1 MQETLRTLLT
11 MSRKS
16 RGNASQ
22 KKSDFWKAIR
32 TQKMQTLRYGLTNA
46 GIEAHTCGAEGLTS
60 IMVAAAL
67 NKPKSLSA
75 ILDFYERRRIM
86 RPKGW
91 IDLRDDGG
99 RTALMM
105 AAANGNADC
114 VRLLLF
120 HAPSAEKAV
129 ALKCDRGLTA
139 RDYALQRKK
148 KDCLDV
154 IDDAVAPSD
163 DEDDDAGGGAAV
175 PADGLTSTERSRLKK
190 KQLAAAE
197 GETQQQKL
205 QKARQ
210 KRAQASFTDRTD
222 DLQAVVKGAPPA
234 LWPEAK
240 EVVASV
246 LDKRAPQHELNV
258 IRPVEGT
265 GAFEDYAEG
274 HAGGVDPCVWHL
286 VHLHRLQLRFPAS
299 PDPRALCVLP
309 GGVARLAALQTLILS
324 HNALTALPEA
334 VGALQDLR
342 VLEVQ
347 HNKIGP
353 RLPAAL
359 ATLAKL
365 NARFLLSRLFAF
377 FFIHV
382 PLRARAAVICVPDD
396 ESTTISSRI
405 TPNI

>member
-1 MQETLRTLLT
+1 
-11 MSRKS
+11 
-16 RGNASQ
+16 
-22 KKSDFWKAIR
+22 
-32 TQKMQTLRYGLTNA
+32 MQTLRYGLANA
-46 GIEAHTCGAEGLTS
+46 GLEAHTRGGEGLTA
-60 IMVAAAL
+60 IQVAAAL

-91 IDLRDDGG
+91 IDLRDEGG

-120 HAPSAEKAV
+120 HAPDAEKAA
-129 ALKCDRGLTA
+129 ALKCNRGLTA
-139 RDYALQRKK
+139 RDYAVQRKK
-148 KDCLDV
+148 KDVIDV
-154 IDDAVAPSD
+154 IDEAVAPSD
-163 DEDDDAGGGAAV
+163 DEDDGADGAAAT

-190 KQLAAAE
+190 KALAAAE
-197 GETQQQKL
+197 GETAAQKL
-205 QKARQ
+205 QKLRE

-222 DLQAVVKGAPPA
+222 DLQAVVKRAPAA
-234 LWPEAK
+234 LWPEAR

-258 IRPVEGT
+258 IRPCEDDAGVVG
-265 GAFEDYAEG
+265 FSDYAEG

-286 VHLHRLQLRFPAS
+286 VHLHRLQLRFPPS
-299 PDPRALCVLP
+299 PDPRALALLP
-309 GGVARLAALQTLILS
+309 SGVRRLAALQTLILS
-324 HNALTALPEA
+324 HNALAALPEEI
-334 VGALQDLR
+334 GALQDLR

-359 ATLAKL
+359 ATLSKL
-365 NARFLLSRLFAF
+365 QARFFMPLWIASVSVSRTEPQLLL
-377 FFIHV
+377 V
-382 PLRARAAVICVPDD
+382 CVD
-396 ESTTISSRI
+396 ETGNGNLMTSLLQ
-405 TPNI
+405 

>member
-1 MQETLRTLLT
+1 

-32 TQKMQTLRYGLTNA
+32 TQKMQTLRYGLANA
-46 GIEAHTCGAEGLTS
+46 GLEAHTRGGEGLTA
-60 IMVAAAL
+60 IQVAAAL

-120 HAPSAEKAV
+120 HAPDAEKAA
-129 ALKCDRGLTA
+129 ALKCNRGLTA
-139 RDYALQRKK
+139 RDYAVQRKK
-148 KDCLDV
+148 KDVIDV
-154 IDDAVAPSD
+154 IDEAVAVSD
-163 DEDDDAGGGAAV
+163 DEDDGADGAAAA

-197 GETQQQKL
+197 GETAAQKL
-205 QKARQ
+205 QKLRE

-222 DLQAVVKGAPPA
+222 DLQAVVKRAPAA
-234 LWPEAK
+234 LWPEAR
-240 EVVASV
+240 EVVVSV

-258 IRPVEGT
+258 IRPIEETGEFSDFVEGH
-265 GAFEDYAEG
+265 EG
-274 HAGGVDPCVWHL
+274 GIDPCVWHL
-286 VHLHRLQLRFPAS
+286 VHLHRLQLRFPAA
-299 PDPRALCVLP
+299 PDPRALVLLP
-309 GGVARLAALQTLILS
+309 GAVARLAALQTLILS
-324 HNALTALPEA
+324 HNALGALPDGI
-334 VGALQDLR
+334 GALQDLR

-347 HNKIGP
+347 HNNIGP
-353 RLPAAL
+353 RLPAGL
-359 ATLAKL
+359 ATLSKL
-365 NARFLLSRLFAF
+365 QARPLPNCWIFCGLFFLLL
-377 FFIHV
+377 
-382 PLRARAAVICVPDD
+382 
-396 ESTTISSRI
+396 
-405 TPNI
+405 